1 MRLQKIFSSKN
12 ILFKKY
18 SLPDETAGARC
29 DSDGGGL
36 MDSLGKP
43 KVTDRQNPEDS
54 RPADG
59 FVKVTGGKK

>member
-1 MRLQKIFSSKN
+1 MKFEQ
-12 ILFKKY
+12 KY
-18 SLPDETAGARC
+18 SLPDETADARC

-36 MDSLGKP
+36 MDSLGKA

-54 RPADG
+54 RLPDG

>member
-1 MRLQKIFSSKN
+1 MKFEQ
-12 ILFKKY
+12 KY
-18 SLPDETAGARC
+18 SLPDETADARC

-54 RPADG
+54 PADG